1 MKQAGATSNGA
12 GGGKAKAEAAPIFLQ
27 KTYTLFE
34 NAPSDIACWA
44 NNGTTVVIKDPDEF
58 ARSMLPKY
66 FKHNNFASFVRQL
79 NFYGFRKYKKDDILI
94 QEDEATKN
102 WWEFYHEK
110 FLRHAPEL
118 MSQIRRKTYSEGG
131 DNHEKEEVE
140 VLKSQVTTLQAQLEQ
155 VTSQITSLTEVV
167 TTLIN
172 NKSRRHH
179 APPSLDDDI
188 VSTKRFKSER

>member
-1 MKQAGATSNGA
+1 MKQAG
-12 GGGKAKAEAAPIFLQ
+12 KAKADAAAASTSAAPIFLQ

-34 NAPSDIACWA
+34 NAPPAIACWA

-58 ARSMLPKY
+58 AKSMLPKY

-94 QEDEATKN
+94 HEDEATKN

-110 FLRHAPEL
+110 FLRSAPEL
-118 MSQIRRKTYSEGG
+118 MTQIRRKTYSEGTG
-131 DNHEKEEVE
+131 GAETQEKEEVE
-140 VLKSQVTTLQAQLEQ
+140 VLKAQVSTLQTQLEQ

-167 TTLIN
+167 TTLIK
-172 NKSRRHH
+172 NKRR
-179 APPSLDDDI
+179 PSSSLGDGDL
-188 VSTKRFKSER
+188 KRFKSER